1 MLEGITDNG
10 REIAA
15 PSVLIEHDRGTVA
28 GARWRFINQII
39 DQHFWNEQGATLITQ
54 LVKIVRARVTE
65 LWLTPTYATYHTT
78 ERATIHLQHQ
88 ALAQS
93 EENWSLKLTVEKNE
107 QEVFTLEDNLKV
119 IDLMQTKSIIIP
131 EDVTPGFYNITCEL
145 TSEDGETRTLHQG

>member
-1 MLEGITDNG
+1 KT
-10 REIAA
+10 
-15 PSVLIEHDRGTVA
+15 
-28 GARWRFINQII
+28 
-39 DQHFWNEQGATLITQ
+39 
-54 LVKIVRARVTE
+54 
-65 LWLTPTYATYHTT
+65 TYANYHPG

-131 EDVTPGFYNITCEL
+131 EDVTPAFYNITCEL
-145 TSEDGETRTLHQG
+145 NSEDGETRQLHQAHWRMDTTLLREVHPLTVGRDPLEHDGRP